1 MLLTVM
7 VCLHLATVFIPMA
20 AWLLAAARVTAYVL
34 VLPLSLLAL
43 LGMFRVMKGLS
54 TTENR
59 ATATLTALAPLG
71 ALLPILVGLL
81 GNP

>member
-1 MLLTVM
+1 
-7 VCLHLATVFIPMA
+7 
-20 AWLLAAARVTAYVL
+20 
-34 VLPLSLLAL
+34 
-43 LGMFRVMKGLS
+43 MFRVMKGLS

-59 ATATLTALAPLG
+59 AAATLTALATLG